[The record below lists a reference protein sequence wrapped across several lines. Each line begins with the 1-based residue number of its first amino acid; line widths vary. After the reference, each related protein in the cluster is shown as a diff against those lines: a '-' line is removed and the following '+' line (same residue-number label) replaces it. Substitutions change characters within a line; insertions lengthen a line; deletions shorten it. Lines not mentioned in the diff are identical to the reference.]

1 MQIQSAECRDTACLL
16 QVVQNSL
23 ILNVLNSKTTLFISV
38 SISRLTNLLVGPVW
52 IPVFVHSTNLM
63 LLGFILKMLLGML
76 ATVSSKELHFCTKIL
91 IKKITAIMFGGYAA
105 RPVLD

>member
-1 MQIQSAECRDTACLL
+1 MQIQNAEFRDIAYLL
-16 QVVQNSL
+16 QVVKSSF
-23 ILNVLNSKTTLFISV
+23 IFNVLNSKTTLFISV

-52 IPVFVHSTNLM
+52 IPVFIHSTNLM

>member
-1 MQIQSAECRDTACLL
+1 MQIQSAEFQDTAYLL
-16 QVVQNSL
+16 QVVKSNF
-23 ILNVLNSKTTLFISV
+23 IFNVLNSKSTLFISV

-63 LLGFILKMLLGML
+63 LLGFILKMSLGML

>member
-1 MQIQSAECRDTACLL
+1 MQIQSAEFQDIAYLL
-16 QVVQNSL
+16 QVVKSNF
-23 ILNVLNSKTTLFISV
+23 IFNVLNSKTTLFISV

-63 LLGFILKMLLGML
+63 LLGFILKMSLGML

>member
-1 MQIQSAECRDTACLL
+1 MQIQSAEFRDTAYLL
-16 QVVQNSL
+16 QVVKSNF
-23 ILNVLNSKTTLFISV
+23 IFNVLNSKTTLFISV

-52 IPVFVHSTNLM
+52 IPVFVHSANLM
-63 LLGFILKMLLGML
+63 LLGFILKMSLGML

>member
-1 MQIQSAECRDTACLL
+1 MQIQSAEFQDTAYLL
-16 QVVQNSL
+16 QVVKSNF
-23 ILNVLNSKTTLFISV
+23 IFNVLNSKTTLFISV

-63 LLGFILKMLLGML
+63 LLGFILKMSLGML

>member
-1 MQIQSAECRDTACLL
+1 MQIQSAEFRDIAYLL
-16 QVVQNSL
+16 QVVKSSF
-23 ILNVLNSKTTLFISV
+23 IFNVLNSKTTLFISV

-63 LLGFILKMLLGML
+63 LLGFILKRSLGML

>member
-1 MQIQSAECRDTACLL
+1 MQIQSAEFRDTAYLL
-16 QVVQNSL
+16 QVVKSSF
-23 ILNVLNSKTTLFISV
+23 IFNVVNSKTTLFISV
-38 SISRLTNLLVGPVW
+38 SISRLTNLLLGPVW

-63 LLGFILKMLLGML
+63 LLGFILKMSLGML

>member
-23 ILNVLNSKTTLFISV
+23 ILNVQNSKTTLFISV

-52 IPVFVHSTNLM
+52 IPVFIHSTNLM
-63 LLGFILKMLLGML
+63 LLGFILKMSLGML
-76 ATVSSKELHFCTKIL
+76 ATVSSKKLHFCTKIL
-91 IKKITAIMFGGYAA
+91 IKKITAIMFGGYAT
-105 RPVLD
+105 RPMLD

>member
-1 MQIQSAECRDTACLL
+1 MQIQSAEFRDIAYLL
-16 QVVQNSL
+16 QVVKSSF
-23 ILNVLNSKTTLFISV
+23 IFNVLNSKTTLFISV

-63 LLGFILKMLLGML
+63 LLGCILKRSLGML

>member
-1 MQIQSAECRDTACLL
+1 MQIQSAEFRDTAYLL
-16 QVVQNSL
+16 QVVKSSF
-23 ILNVLNSKTTLFISV
+23 IFNVVNSKTTLFISV
-38 SISRLTNLLVGPVW
+38 SISRLTNLLLGPVW
-52 IPVFVHSTNLM
+52 IPVFIHSTNLM